1 MLYQGSVS
9 DYSIQIMPSNW
20 TGPFG
25 YTRLVVLYV
34 ALSDGSVRAGTTDPV
49 VFDLFLPMED
59 YTAIVDLVRN
69 EKPIY
74 WYFDDTSLELS
85 VTTQGEVVGEDL
97 GK

>member
-34 ALSDGSVRAGTTDPV
+34 ALSGGGNGIAELCFVPAGRPVPDGSVKTTFQPLTAEPV
-49 VFDLFLPMED
+49 S
-59 YTAIVDLVRN
+59 LV
-69 EKPIY
+69 
-74 WYFDDTSLELS
+74 T
-85 VTTQGEVVGEDL
+85 V
-97 GK
+97 